1 MEIREPSLSLVFP
14 DTQNK
19 PLTHKAILILYKPFY
34 FPPRKNP
41 KPYRGLPSG
50 ENASYENRTYCQYV
64 LHLVSFQGI
73 HTI

>member
-34 FPPRKNP
+34 FPPRKIP
-41 KPYRGLPSG
+41 KTAVLVSIVLD
-50 ENASYENRTYCQYV
+50 ASYENRTYCQYV